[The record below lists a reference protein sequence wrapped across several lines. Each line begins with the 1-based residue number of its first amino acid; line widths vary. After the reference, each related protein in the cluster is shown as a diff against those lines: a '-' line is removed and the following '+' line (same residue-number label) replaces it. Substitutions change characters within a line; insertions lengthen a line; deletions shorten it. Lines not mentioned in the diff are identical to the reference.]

1 MPYSYARICPIC
13 KKVGVQNISRH
24 LYYAHK
30 LSSKERKPYLKS
42 TQYQVKNGDNVYTNK
57 RKNLLDKMKVQ
68 RDQSNENTLNTK
80 PKIVENAHEIKR
92 KSTLKLDKDRRKICV
107 SVTDNNSSVFE
118 MEFMIT
124 ANLNCK
130 DK

>member
-13 KKVGVQNISRH
+13 QKKGVQNISRH
-24 LYYAHK
+24 LGPAHK
-30 LSSKERKPYLKS
+30 LPPGARKPYLES

-80 PKIVENAHEIKR
+80 PKIVENAHAVTR
-92 KSTLKLDKDRRKICV
+92 KSTLKMDKDRRKTCV
-107 SVTDNNSSVFE
+107 SVTDNNSSEFE
-118 MEFMIT
+118 MEFTIT

>member
-1 MPYSYARICPIC
+1 M
-13 KKVGVQNISRH
+13 
-24 LYYAHK
+24 
-30 LSSKERKPYLKS
+30 KS
-42 TQYQVKNGDNVYTNK
+42 TQYQVKNCDNVYTNK

-80 PKIVENAHEIKR
+80 LKIVENAHVVTR
-92 KSTLKLDKDRRKICV
+92 KSTLKTDKDRRKICV
-107 SVTDNNSSVFE
+107 SVTENNSSELVI
-118 MEFMIT
+118 EFIIT